1 MKFVSEARCGALYA
15 NCGEIEA
22 KAMCGAG
29 GVAGAGAEGQHNKN
43 AYGNFMQIF
52 IVAAICN
59 KFQRE
64 IV

>member
-1 MKFVSEARCGALYA
+1 MQIIWRNVSESKMR
-15 NCGEIEA
+15 IR
-22 KAMCGAG
+22 
-29 GVAGAGAEGQHNKN
+29 QDNKN
-43 AYGNFMQIF
+43 AYGNFMQIS